1 MLQPRVLVLS
11 LLIPMNANAQETVD
25 FSGQVWETGGDV
37 VVERFMGRE
46 AMRMGNGSARL
57 VGESF
62 ENGTIEFDVNAAG
75 HRSFFG
81 VAMRVNEERNG
92 YEHFYLRPH
101 QRDRFDAVQYVPV
114 TNGVST
120 WQLYPEYNANV
131 EIPSDRWMHV
141 KLVLDGVGMD
151 VYVDGV
157 EEPTLSVLLR
167 RGTVRGD
174 IGLTSSVPAGREGLR
189 PSAFSNFVVRPG
201 VTGGGDVGVTP
212 PPLTDQ
218 RFVRSWSLSP
228 SLEVEDPTQLP
239 PDVMEGDGWTD
250 AGVDEKGRLNISEHR
265 MLPPGGNGTVFA
277 RVVVD
282 SDGDQVKAL
291 NFGFSDR
298 VTVFLN
304 GGLVYRGDNT
314 YLSRSGRYLGVMTL
328 ENDAVHLPLRG
339 GRNEIVF
346 AVSEAFGG
354 WGLTARWADLSGIEM
369 VR

>member
-1 MLQPRVLVLS
+1 
-11 LLIPMNANAQETVD
+11 
-25 FSGQVWETGGDV
+25 
-37 VVERFMGRE
+37 
-46 AMRMGNGSARL
+46 
-57 VGESF
+57 
-62 ENGTIEFDVNAAG
+62 
-75 HRSFFG
+75 
-81 VAMRVNEERNG
+81 
-92 YEHFYLRPH
+92 
-101 QRDRFDAVQYVPV
+101 
-114 TNGVST
+114 
-120 WQLYPEYNANV
+120 
-131 EIPSDRWMHV
+131 
-141 KLVLDGVGMD
+141 
-151 VYVDGV
+151 
-157 EEPTLSVLLR
+157 
-167 RGTVRGD
+167 
-174 IGLTSSVPAGREGLR
+174 
-189 PSAFSNFVVRPG
+189 
-201 VTGGGDVGVTP
+201 
-212 PPLTDQ
+212 
-218 RFVRSWSLSP
+218 
-228 SLEVEDPTQLP
+228 
-239 PDVMEGDGWTD
+239 MEGDGWTD